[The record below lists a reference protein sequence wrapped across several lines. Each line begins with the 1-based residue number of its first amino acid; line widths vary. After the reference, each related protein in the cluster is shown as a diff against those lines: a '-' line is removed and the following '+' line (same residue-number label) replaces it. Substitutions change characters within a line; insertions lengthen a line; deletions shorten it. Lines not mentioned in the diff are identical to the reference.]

1 MVKVFNDRDR
11 TVSQIVKSTLDV
23 AADGSVTFRA
33 GLGKGSGRPI
43 EIPAEE
49 FDSFV
54 TLINETAA
62 NREKKALEAANQA
75 NTESDTDT
83 DSE

>member
-1 MVKVFNDRDR
+1 MVKVFNDRRR
-11 TVSQIVKSTLDV
+11 TVSQIVEETLDV
-23 AADGSVTFRA
+23 AADGSVSFRA

-43 EIPAEE
+43 SIPGDE

-54 TLINETAA
+54 SLINETAA
-62 NREKKALEAANQA
+62 NRKSKALEAAEA
-75 NTESDTDT
+75 VTESDSDT